1 MITTMIRKGATM
13 ANKFG
18 KFLLLTAAA
27 GAAAAGAYYYLK
39 KKEKAVSAEYDADDD
54 FDDFSDEDLD
64 TEPNRNYVPL
74 NFDCGCASAA
84 ECTCEETADCCC
96 DETADCCCQDSDQ
109 CVCEATATPEA
120 TEEFFDEEDPADQE
134 PEIQD

>member
-1 MITTMIRKGATM
+1 M

-39 KKEKAVSAEYDADDD
+39 KRENSVFAEYDADDD

-64 TEPNRNYVPL
+64 AEPTRNYVPL
-74 NFDCGCASAA
+74 NFDCGCADAGECTCGEAA
-84 ECTCEETADCCC
+84 ECACEEIAECCCEETA
-96 DETADCCCQDSDQ
+96 Q
-109 CVCEATATPEA
+109 CTCEAV

-134 PEIQD
+134 PAIVD

>member
-1 MITTMIRKGATM
+1 M

-39 KKEKAVSAEYDADDD
+39 KKENAVSAEYDADED

-64 TEPNRNYVPL
+64 AEPARNYVPL
-74 NFDCGCASAA
+74 NFDCGCVNAA
-84 ECTCEETADCCC
+84 ECTCEENTACCC
-96 DETADCCCQDSDQ
+96 KENTECCCEENDPGSCETA
-109 CVCEATATPEA
+109 VIAEE

-134 PEIQD
+134 PAIKD

>member
-1 MITTMIRKGATM
+1 M

-39 KKEKAVSAEYDADDD
+39 KKENNVFAEYDADDD
-54 FDDFSDEDLD
+54 FDDFSEEDLD
-64 TEPNRNYVPL
+64 AEPTRNYVPL
-74 NFDCGCASAA
+74 NFDCGCAEAA
-84 ECTCEETADCCC
+84 ECTCVETAECCY
-96 DETADCCCQDSDQ
+96 E
-109 CVCEATATPEA
+109 EAAECTCKAAAEE

-134 PEIQD
+134 PAI

>member
-1 MITTMIRKGATM
+1 M

-39 KKEKAVSAEYDADDD
+39 KKEKAISAEYDADED

-64 TEPNRNYVPL
+64 ATSNRNYVPL
-74 NFDCGCASAA
+74 NFDCGCTDTGCVCEENDTCACDAA
-84 ECTCEETADCCC
+84 EECCCESSSACTCEAVAAE
-96 DETADCCCQDSDQ
+96 
-109 CVCEATATPEA
+109 

-134 PEIQD
+134 PVIQE

>member
-39 KKEKAVSAEYDADDD
+39 KKENAFSAEYDADED
-54 FDDFSDEDLD
+54 FDDFSDDDLD
-64 TEPNRNYVPL
+64 AEPSRNYVPL
-74 NFDCGCASAA
+74 NFDCGCADEVERTCEGSAQCTCDENA
-84 ECTCEETADCCC
+84 ECCCDESAKCTCEEPFAADEIE
-96 DETADCCCQDSDQ
+96 D
-109 CVCEATATPEA
+109 
-120 TEEFFDEEDPADQE
+120 FFDEEDPADQE
-134 PEIQD
+134 PAIRD